1 VATVTVS
8 TRHPLGLPGRAVAP
22 LTPRPRSRRW
32 WMAIAAVA
40 VLIAVAAL
48 VATVGAAAGWAAAA
62 VCAAFLLSG
71 VTAAGRTAAR
81 VITSPSHG
89 SLEDIAIAT
98 ADGLHAAGM
107 TSKGGTAVRVEAL
120 ADGSYRARLDDV
132 TGRESELF
140 SAALD
145 EALSPLAQPRYVVPR
160 LLIPPPAGRG
170 AALRLAARRV
180 LAGHVPA
187 SVVYHAVPAI
197 LGTKRQL
204 ATAFQQAWNRHVS
217 PGDLVYAGSPEGAGI
232 LAAQRGND
240 PFAITTQ
247 IRTLWH

>member
-1 VATVTVS
+1 
-8 TRHPLGLPGRAVAP
+8 
-22 LTPRPRSRRW
+22 
-32 WMAIAAVA
+32 MAIAAVA
-40 VLIAVAAL
+40 VLIAVALA
-48 VATVGAAAGWAAAA
+48 ATVGAAAGWAAAA

-145 EALSPLAQPRYVVPR
+145 EVLSPLAQPRYVVPR
-160 LLIPPPAGRG
+160 LIIPPPPGRG
-170 AALRLAARRV
+170 AAPCQRSSAPESSSQRPSSRRGIGTSARAISSTPDLPKVPGFSPRSAATTHSPSPHKSGPYGINQLKPSLTAGVLAAMPV
-180 LAGHVPA
+180 FSEAAGA
-187 SVVYHAVPAI
+187 GCG
-197 LGTKRQL
+197 GTE
-204 ATAFQQAWNRHVS
+204 QAW
-217 PGDLVYAGSPEGAGI
+217 
-232 LAAQRGND
+232 
-240 PFAITTQ
+240 T
-247 IRTLWH
+247 